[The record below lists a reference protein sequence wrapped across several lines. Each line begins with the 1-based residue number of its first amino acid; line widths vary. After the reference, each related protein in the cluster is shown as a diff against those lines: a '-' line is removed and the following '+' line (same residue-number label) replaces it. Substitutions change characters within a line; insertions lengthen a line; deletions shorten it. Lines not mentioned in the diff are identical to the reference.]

1 MTARRAP
8 LLIAA
13 LACIA
18 PWPAAGATA
27 SDLFY
32 ERTLMSAAG
41 ARCKLFEPSV
51 AAALFASGRQAR
63 GAALRAGADPDVLGA
78 AEARAKGR
86 ARTVACNSKDLAL
99 AAARVR
105 KGFEGYSV
113 IQTMTFAGDN
123 AQWQADRGGQK
134 RFSSDWRLT
143 QRVRTRQGEVLFGL
157 AAAPG
162 GEALTAVAAWPGAL
176 AASGARLVM
185 RDPTLARRAY
195 LDPRRRDLAGRTPPR
210 SVTRAFLASE
220 RAPSRPALLPTGAA
234 SGATFRFPP
243 VAAFAL
249 EELDPRETV
258 VLELI
263 YPTRDGERVE
273 TAAFEV
279 GDFAAGR
286 AFLLAKR

>member
-1 MTARRAP
+1 MSARRAP

-13 LACIA
+13 LACLPA
-18 PWPAAGATA
+18 WPAAGAAA

-32 ERTLMSAAG
+32 ERTLMSVAG

-51 AAALFASGRQAR
+51 AAALYASGRQAR
-63 GAALRAGADPDVLGA
+63 GAALRAGIDPDALGA
-78 AEARAKGR
+78 AEARAKAR
-86 ARTVACNSKDLAL
+86 ARTVACNSKDLAV

-105 KGFEGYSV
+105 KGFEGYSA

-123 AQWQADRGGQK
+123 ARWEADRGGQK
-134 RFSSDWRLT
+134 RFSSDWRLI
-143 QRVRTRQGEVLFGL
+143 QRTRTRQGEVLFGL

-162 GEALTAVAAWPGAL
+162 GEALTVVAAWPGAL

-185 RDPTLARRAY
+185 RDPTRARRAY
-195 LDPRRRDLAGRTPPR
+195 LDPRHRDLAGRTPPR

-234 SGATFRFPP
+234 SGATFHFPP

-249 EELDPRETV
+249 EELDPREAV

-263 YPTRDGERVE
+263 YPTRAGERVE

-286 AFLLAKR
+286 AFLSAKR